1 MILASSAE
9 SIRIRRN
16 RKTRRQNSDVNSSN
30 HIATNITLL
39 QESKLKIE
47 NVTEVYV
54 TEKNSTK
61 FSLQKEIENPSDT
74 FKLSKKEKN
83 ITREV
88 PIQDARRSYERIIN
102 VEIERHSQPQR
113 FELEC
118 KFGNVSD

>member
-39 QESKLKIE
+39 QESELKIE
-47 NVTEVYV
+47 NVTENYV
-54 TEKNSTK
+54 KEKNPTK
-61 FSLQKEIENPSDT
+61 FSLQKEIENPTDT
-74 FKLSKKEKN
+74 FKLSRKEKN

-102 VEIERHSQPQR
+102 VEVERHSQLKR